1 MNLFIVILLMNF
13 VHLFGDKLGER
24 VWVSKHLLRGAYK
37 EEREKQSLRMFEF
50 TFDNIFDKIIESAK
64 TGKNEYQFT
73 IICYPLEYSN
83 ADCEIHNI
91 MQHKEWTREHPFIT
105 KKQFRT
111 NVLDA
116 LQNSFTDSNF
126 TKTYKN
132 CCEHYSIEW

>member
-1 MNLFIVILLMNF
+1 MKLFIVILLMNF
-13 VHLFGDKLGER
+13 VHLFGDKFGER
-24 VWVSKHLLRGAYK
+24 VSKHLLRGAYK

-64 TGKNEYQFT
+64 NGKNEYQFT
-73 IICYPLEYSN
+73 IMCYPLEYSN

-105 KKQFRT
+105 KKQFRK

-116 LQNSFTDSNF
+116 LQNSFPDSNF

>member
-13 VHLFGDKLGER
+13 VHLFGDKFGSR
-24 VWVSKHLLRGAYK
+24 ISKHQLRGAYK
-37 EEREKQSLRMFEF
+37 EDRERQSLRVFEM

-64 TGKNEYQFT
+64 TGKNEYHFT
-73 IICYPLEYSN
+73 IVCYPLEYSN

-91 MQHKEWTREHPFIT
+91 GERKEWTRDYPFIT

-116 LQNSFTDSNF
+116 LQNSFPDSNF

>member
-13 VHLFGDKLGER
+13 VHLFGEPIY
-24 VWVSKHLLRGAYK
+24 KHQLRGAHK
-37 EEREKQSLRMFEF
+37 EYQERIIKEKFKT
-50 TFDNIFDKIIESAK
+50 TFDSLYKQIIEMAMM
-64 TGKNEYQFT
+64 GKNEYQFT
-73 IICYPLEYSN
+73 IMCYPLEYSN

-91 MQHKEWTREHPFIT
+91 MQHKEWNRDYPFIT
-105 KKQFRT
+105 KKQLRT

-116 LQNSFTDSNF
+116 LQNSFPDSNF

>member
-13 VHLFGDKLGER
+13 VHLFGDKFGER
-24 VWVSKHLLRGAYK
+24 VSKHLLRGAYK

-73 IICYPLEYSN
+73 IMCYPLEYSN

-91 MQHKEWTREHPFIT
+91 MQHKEWNRDYPFIT
-105 KKQFRT
+105 KKQLRT

-116 LQNSFTDSNF
+116 LQNSFPDSNF

>member
-13 VHLFGDKLGER
+13 VHLFGDKFGSR
-24 VWVSKHLLRGAYK
+24 ISKNLLRGAYK
-37 EEREKQSLRMFEF
+37 EDRERQSLKWFEL

-73 IICYPLEYSN
+73 IMCYPLEYSSN
-83 ADCEIHNI
+83 ENCEIRNI
-91 MQHKEWTREHPFIT
+91 GERKEWTNDHPFIT
-105 KKQFRT
+105 KKQFIT

-116 LQNSFTDSNF
+116 LQNSFPDSNF
-126 TKTYKN
+126 TKSYKN